1 MRKLRRV
8 AATLV
13 CTGLLTLSTAWQSA
27 AAAPVV
33 APATAPATGPA
44 GQSATTTPIKHFV
57 FLMQG
62 DRSFDNLFGTYPGA
76 DGIPAGACQALALSV
91 TSSGCVKP
99 YELHGLSVPLLAPS
113 ASLISR
119 QWDNGRMDGFAAAF
133 TRQGRSGTLPMGYY
147 DARDLPFSWAAASQ
161 YVLFDHFFAAAP
173 YGTRLN
179 RSYWVAAAA
188 PSGVKVPAT
197 GYGNQA
203 TIFDRLQQAGVSWKF
218 YIQDYN
224 PAQTYQMIKKN
235 DQVAQTERVPL
246 LDYTRFVQ
254 DPALRSHLADLSEY
268 YHDLAAGTLP
278 AVSYVASSTGAERTG
293 RSLPTGQAL
302 LRNLVTQLQL
312 SSAWSSSAFMWS
324 YDGSGGWYDHVAPP
338 KAADGAQL
346 GLRVPALLISPY
358 VRQGVVDHTVLDSS
372 AALAF
377 IERNWGVAPLTARD
391 RTSPG
396 LAGAG
401 GAFDFSAAPR
411 GAALVPN
418 GTAAA
423 KPALVRTAIIYWFY
437 GGAAVFV
444 LLLFGLAFA
453 TSFRR
458 ARAAQPDIAPE
469 PDPDQPRELAAAS
482 SDSGAGAVD
491 Q

>member
-8 AATLV
+8 AVTLV
-13 CTGLLTLSTAWQSA
+13 CAGLLTLSTAWQA
-27 AAAPVV
+27 AAAPA
-33 APATAPATGPA
+33 APATAPASA
-44 GQSATTTPIKHFV
+44 RQSATTTPIKHFV

-76 DGIPAGACQALALSV
+76 DGIPAGTCQPLAMGAK
-91 TSSGCVKP
+91 SSGCVKP
-99 YELHGLSVPLLAPS
+99 YELHGQSVPLLAPS
-113 ASLISR
+113 ASLITR

-133 TRQGRSGTLPMGYY
+133 TRQGRTGTLPMGYY

-188 PSGVKVPAT
+188 PPSDKVPT
-197 GYGNQA
+197 SGYGNQP

-254 DPALRSHLADLSEY
+254 DPALRGHLADLDDY

-278 AVSYVASSTGAERTG
+278 AVSYIASSTGAERTG

-358 VRQGVVDHTVLDSS
+358 VRQGVVNHTVLDSS

-377 IERNWGVAPLTARD
+377 VERNWGVAPLTARD

-396 LAGAG
+396 LAGPE
-401 GAFDFSAAPR
+401 GAFDFTAAPR

-418 GTAAA
+418 GTVAA
-423 KPALVRTAIIYWFY
+423 KPALVRTSIIYWFY

-444 LLLFGLAFA
+444 LLLFGLASA

-458 ARAAQPDIAPE
+458 SRAALPDSAPE
-469 PDPDQPRELAAAS
+469 ADADRPKELVVAS
-482 SDSGAGAVD
+482 SDSGAGAVE